1 MIERYIH
8 RNDAS
13 ARRWS
18 FIDGPI
24 TANNPMGVHHAWGRS
39 YKDLYQRFHTMLG
52 EKQRY
57 QNGFDCQGLWIEVE
71 VEKQHAF
78 TSKKDILEFGVD
90 RFVQECKDRVAHFA
104 GVQTQQSVRLGYWMD
119 WDHSYYTNSDEN
131 NYTIWM
137 FLKTCWEK
145 GWLYKGHD
153 VMPWCPRCAT
163 GLSEHEIV
171 TEGYKEITHTSVYL
185 TFPLVGREGES
196 LLVWT
201 TTPWTLAGNIAAAV
215 HPALTYLKVRQDDE
229 VLYVSKGAAKSA
241 LRGAHEVLGE
251 LKGAELVGLRYRGP
265 FDELPAQ
272 QGVEHRVIA
281 WDEVSDEE
289 GTGIVHIAPGCG
301 KEDFALSKD
310 HALAVIAPTDE
321 EGVYLGGF
329 DWLTGRSVS
338 DDATRD
344 AIFDSLRGKGLL
356 YRTQAYTHRYP
367 VCWRCGTE
375 LIFRLVDEWFISM
388 DELRHRIAAVT
399 RQIRWIPD
407 FGLAREL
414 DWLKNMDDWMISKK
428 RYYGLALPIFDCP
441 QCGAFEVV
449 GSETEL
455 KERAVE
461 GWEVFAGHSPHKPFI
476 DAVKIACRA
485 CGAVV
490 PRIPDV
496 GNPWLDAGIVPFST
510 LGYRHD
516 RAYWEKWFPAQFI
529 TEAFPGQFR
538 NWFYSLLTMATA
550 LEDRPPFQTVLGHA
564 MVRDERG
571 EEMHKSAGNAIWFDE
586 AADTMGVDVMRWL
599 FFRQNPAHNINFG
612 YGPADDVRRGMFL
625 TLWNT
630 YAFFVT
636 YASLD
641 GWMPGPVDPQM
652 SQMGAEVGGEAS
664 SRRGAGLQP
673 ARHDAG
679 AEAPWATDP
688 QMSQMGAEVGG
699 EAPSRRSAGLQ
710 PAHHDTRTELDR
722 WALSELHQLVAGV
735 TERLHDYDALGATRL
750 VEAFVEDLSN
760 WYVRRSR
767 RRFWKSESDADKQ
780 AAYATLYE
788 CLTTLARLMAP
799 FTPFLAEELYRNLVV
814 GGWRS
819 DASAPPPESVH
830 LTDWPASDASKID
843 RALSDETRLVM
854 RVASLGRAA
863 RAKAQLKVRQPVAEL
878 FVKLPTRADEDAL
891 QRLAPQLLDE
901 LNVKA
906 LRVVRDE
913 GEFLRFEVKP
923 NLKLLGQKYGRA
935 VRDIAQA
942 LAAMPDERL
951 AQVARAVAA
960 GETVEVAGK
969 QLAPDELLV
978 NGRERAG
985 FASAEEDGIVV
996 IVSSDL
1002 TPELVQ
1008 EGLARE
1014 VVHRIQN
1021 LRKDAGFEIA
1031 DRIRTYYRAEG
1042 DDGELRAVMQR
1053 YGDYVRQETLSVEL
1067 SADAPP
1073 QGVHAE
1079 TAQIDGREVTLAVVR
1094 V

>member
-1 MIERYIH
+1 MQPVPTRPDFVERERETLRWWQERRMIERYIH

-13 ARRWS
+13 GRRWS

-24 TANNPMGVHHAWGRS
+24 TANNPMGAHHAWGRS

-71 VEKQHAF
+71 VEKQHGF
-78 TSKKDILEFGVD
+78 TSKKDILEFGID

-104 GVQTQQSVRLGYWMD
+104 GVQTQQSIRLGYWMD

-145 GWLYKGHD
+145 GWVYKGHD

-171 TEGYKEITHTSVYL
+171 TEGYKEITHTSIYL
-185 TFPLVGREGES
+185 KFPLAGREGES

-215 HPALTYLKVRQDDE
+215 HPGLTYLKVRQNDE

-251 LKGAELVGLRYRGP
+251 LKGADLVGLRYGGP

-272 QGVEHRVIA
+272 AGVEHRVIA

-289 GTGIVHIAPGCG
+289 GTGIVHIAPGSG
-301 KEDFALSKD
+301 KEDFVLSKE
-310 HALAVIAPTDE
+310 HGLAVIAPTDD
-321 EGVYLGGF
+321 EGVYLDGF

-344 AIFDSLRGKGLL
+344 AIFDSLREKGVL
-356 YRTQAYTHRYP
+356 YRTQAYAHRYP

-428 RYYGLALPIFDCP
+428 RYYGLALPIFDCA
-441 QCGAFEVV
+441 QCGTFEVI

-461 GWEVFAGHSPHKPFI
+461 GWKVFEGRSPHKPFI
-476 DAVKIACRA
+476 DAVKIRCRA
-485 CGAVV
+485 CGGLVS
-490 PRIPDV
+490 RIPDV

-516 RAYWEKWFPAQFI
+516 RAHWEQWFPAHFI

-550 LEDRPPFQTVLGHA
+550 LEDRPPFGTVLGHA
-564 MVRDERG
+564 MVRDEHG
-571 EEMHKSAGNAIWFDE
+571 EEMHKSSGNAIWFDD

-599 FFRQNPAHNINFG
+599 FYRQNPANNVNFG
-612 YGPADDVRRGMFL
+612 YGPADEVRRGMFL

-641 GWMPGPVDPQM
+641 GWVPGAREPQM
-652 SQMGAEVGGEAS
+652 PQMGAD
-664 SRRGAGLQP
+664 GA
-673 ARHDAG
+673 AD
-679 AEAPWATDP
+679 
-688 QMSQMGAEVGG
+688 
-699 EAPSRRSAGLQ
+699 APSPRSAGLQ
-710 PAHHDTRTELDR
+710 PARPDARSELDR
-722 WALSELHQLVAGV
+722 WALSELHQLIAGV
-735 TERLHDYDALGATRL
+735 TERLHDFDALGATRL

-767 RRFWKSESDADKQ
+767 RRFWKSESDADKR

-788 CLTTLARLMAP
+788 CLTTLTRLMAP
-799 FTPFLAEELYRNLVV
+799 FTPFLAEELYQNLV
-814 GGWRS
+814 RS
-819 DASAPPPESVH
+819 FPDGPPGDADAPESVH
-830 LTDWPASDASKID
+830 LTDWPAADASKID
-843 RALSDETRLVM
+843 RALSAETRLVM

-863 RAKAQLKVRQPVAEL
+863 RAKAQLKVRQPVAGL
-878 FVKLPTRADEDAL
+878 FVKLPTREEEDAIE
-891 QRLAPQLLDE
+891 RLAPQLLDE
-901 LNVKA
+901 LNVKT

-935 VRDIAQA
+935 VQDIAQA
-942 LAAMPDERL
+942 LASMPDERL
-951 AQVARAVAA
+951 AQVARAIGT
-960 GETVEVAGK
+960 GESVEVAGK

-985 FASAEEDGIVV
+985 FASAEEGGIVV
-996 IVSSDL
+996 IVSSEL

-1014 VVHRIQN
+1014 IVHRIQN

-1031 DRIRTYYRAEG
+1031 DRIRTYYRAG
-1042 DDGELRAVMQR
+1042 DDGGELRAVMER

-1067 SADAPP
+1067 SPDAPP
-1073 QGVHAE
+1073 HGVHAE